1 MSSRVVPA
9 AASCLLAG
17 LLDEGADLVEVART
31 RVSVH
36 YETGRADVP
45 VLCVCTPEAVQLPVG
60 GDARRTRR
68 AGCGARYGALVGA
81 SATWRVGRW
90 WQPPRPR
97 GLTAPAVPP
106 ATPGVRLLPTV
117 RPDDLV
123 GAGPG
128 LTPSGDDVLAGL
140 LVAAHAV
147 ADPRLAN
154 WQAETR
160 GGLRHRTTTAVSRG
174 LLTHALDGWATPELA
189 GFVTAVCAATPAPR
203 SRPCSPWATPSGA
216 ALAAGALHVLGTSVA
231 RLEEPHEVRPAASR
245 RLPRLG
251 DA

>member
-1 MSSRVVPA
+1 MTSRVVPA

-45 VLCVCTPEAVQLPVG
+45 VLCVCTPDAVRLPGSVVTSVVPSQAVR
-60 GDARRTRR
+60 ARH
-68 AGCGARYGALVGA
+68 GALVGA
-81 SATWRVGRW
+81 SGTWRVARW

-97 GLTAPAVPP
+97 GLAAPAVLP
-106 ATPGVRLLPTV
+106 AAPGVDVPATV
-117 RPDDLV
+117 RPHDLL

-147 ADPRLAN
+147 GDPRLAV
-154 WQAETR
+154 WQAQTR
-160 GGLRHRTTTAVSRG
+160 TALRDRTTTAVSRG
-174 LLTHALDGWATPELA
+174 LLAHALDGWATPELA
-189 GFVTAVCAATPAPR
+189 GFVTAACAGDVGTALPALL
-203 SRPCSPWATPSGA
+203 AVGHTSGA
-216 ALAAGALHVLGTSVA
+216 ALAAGALHVLGTSSA
-231 RLEEPHEVRPAASR
+231 LRGAA
-245 RLPRLG
+245 
-251 DA
+251 